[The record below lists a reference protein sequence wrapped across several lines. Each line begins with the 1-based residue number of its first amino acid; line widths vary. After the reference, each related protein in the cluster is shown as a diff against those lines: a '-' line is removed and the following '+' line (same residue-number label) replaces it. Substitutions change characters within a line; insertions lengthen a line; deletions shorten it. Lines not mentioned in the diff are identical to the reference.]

1 MCRIS
6 PVRRLA
12 ASVPRAGRRWGF
24 WACLQLLLG
33 GEVGADSSHY
43 ARCAACHLAT
53 GAGVP
58 DLFPPLAGHV
68 ERFFASSEGR
78 GYLSRLVTGGAS
90 GAIEVDGVL
99 YAGLMPPVV
108 ADLSHDEVADLLN
121 DLVRRFGSMS
131 APLFTPAD
139 VAAARAAGS
148 LSGDERAS
156 LRRRVLTGTGG
167 P

>member
-1 MCRIS
+1 MRCMS

-12 ASVPRAGRRWGF
+12 VSVPRVGRRWRF
-24 WACLQLLLG
+24 WACVPLLLG
-33 GEVGADSSHY
+33 GEASADAGHY
-43 ARCAACHLAT
+43 ARCAACHLED

-68 ERFFASSEGR
+68 ERFFASAEGR
-78 GYLSRLVTGGAS
+78 SYLSRLVTGGAS
-90 GAIEVDGVL
+90 GAIEVAGVL
-99 YAGLMPPVV
+99 YSGVMPPVV

-121 DLVRRFGSMS
+121 DLVRRFGSMPT
-131 APLFTPAD
+131 PLFTPAD

-156 LRRRVLTGTGG
+156 LRRRALAGTGG
-167 P
+167 R

>member
-1 MCRIS
+1 MRCLS
-6 PVRRLA
+6 PLRRLA
-12 ASVPRAGRRWGF
+12 ASVPCAGRRWGL
-24 WACLQLLLG
+24 WACLSALLG
-33 GEVGADSSHY
+33 GEISADSRHY

-53 GAGVP
+53 GVGVP

-68 ERFFASSEGR
+68 ERFFASADGR
-78 GYLSRLVTGGAS
+78 SYLSRLVTGGAS
-90 GAIEVDGVL
+90 GAIDVDGVP

-121 DLVRRFGSMS
+121 DLVRRFGSMP

-139 VAAARAAGS
+139 VAAARGAGS
-148 LSGDERAS
+148 LSGDERAL
-156 LRRRVLTGTGG
+156 LRRRALAGTGG